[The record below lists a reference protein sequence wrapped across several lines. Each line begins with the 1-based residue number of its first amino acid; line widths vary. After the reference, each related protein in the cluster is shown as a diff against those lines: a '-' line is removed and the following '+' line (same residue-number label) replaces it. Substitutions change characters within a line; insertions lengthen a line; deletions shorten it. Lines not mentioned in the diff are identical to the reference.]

1 MEKIRRAKQKNA
13 GSIRSLKVSGLLK
26 VGLLTME
33 VSVKLIS
40 TFSQYKKNLDNG
52 KAIISDNNTV
62 ADLAQKIGLPLKLVR
77 LVFVN
82 GKQADL
88 ETVLADGDNVFLPP
102 AGIGGG

>member
-1 MEKIRRAKQKNA
+1 
-13 GSIRSLKVSGLLK
+13 
-26 VGLLTME
+26 ME

-52 KAIISDNNTV
+52 KAVINDNDTV
-62 ADLAQKIGLPLKLVR
+62 ADLTQKIGLPLKFVR

-82 GKQADL
+82 GEQADL
-88 ETVLADGDNVFLPP
+88 ETFLTEGDSVFFPP

>member
-1 MEKIRRAKQKNA
+1 MQ
-13 GSIRSLKVSGLLK
+13 
-26 VGLLTME
+26 

-40 TFSQYKKNLDNG
+40 TFSQYKKNLEDG
-52 KAIISDNNTV
+52 KAVLKDGDTV
-62 ADLAQKIGLPLKLVR
+62 ADLAQKIGLPLKFVR

-88 ETVLADGDNVFLPP
+88 ETNLADGDSVFFPP